1 VVYSQLG
8 RFLIFKGN
16 FKMAKS
22 EDIIAHLENDLEMV
36 KSRMRH
42 LLRTDKEFL
51 EEALIALTRNPPK
64 IHVMVDHAERVIND
78 FKQELIK
85 LG

>member
-1 VVYSQLG
+1 
-8 RFLIFKGN
+8 
-16 FKMAKS
+16 MAKS